1 MKILIFGAGVIGT
14 TYAWQLVE
22 AGFDVTLFV
31 RKLRMVRYANSGQ
44 AITYSD
50 MRGGQSEHGNTVFRP
65 KVIDQLHPKQTFDLI
80 IVSVRSNQWNDAIP
94 YVAKHSGTADL
105 LFLGNIWD
113 ELQLA
118 NKLLPK
124 GRYFLGYPEMVMGGH
139 LDNGISTYLFG
150 KGHTLIGEPDGKASE
165 RTTQFA
171 ELLKKAGM
179 QPKIHHKMRDYLCGR
194 YLVSAITPGLL
205 SKAGG
210 ARLLAGNK
218 TLLKQ
223 YILALKE
230 GQKVCRKRGAGK
242 AELFPFNR
250 FILPQ
255 FLLTRMIAANMGDE
269 MQAAMDTHMKYGEA
283 EKKSQFEKVLQ
294 TGRKMKVSMP
304 YWASFEKYMDF

>member
-1 MKILIFGAGVIGT
+1 MRILVFGAGVIGT
-14 TYAWQLVE
+14 TYAWQLAE

-50 MRGGQSEHGNTVFRP
+50 MRGRQSDHGNTVFRP
-65 KVIDQLHPKQTFDLI
+65 KVIDNLHPKQAFDLI
-80 IVSVRSNQWNDAIP
+80 IVSVRSNQWHDVIP
-94 YVAKHSGTADL
+94 FVAKHSGAADI

-113 ELQLA
+113 ELHLA
-118 NKLLPK
+118 NKLLPR

-139 LDNGISTYLFG
+139 LDNGISTYLFR
-150 KGHTLIGEPDGKASE
+150 KGHTMIGEPNGKSSE
-165 RTTQFA
+165 RTMRFA

-179 QPKIHHKMRDYLCGR
+179 QPKIHHKMRDYLCSR
-194 YLVSAITPGLL
+194 YLISAITPGLL

-223 YILALKE
+223 YIQALKE
-230 GQKVCRKRGAGK
+230 GQKICRKKGAGK
-242 AELFPFNR
+242 AAFFPLNR
-250 FILPQ
+250 FFVPS
-255 FLLTRMIAANMGDE
+255 FLLTRMIAAGMGE
-269 MQAAMDTHMKYGEA
+269 EVQAALDAHMKYGEA
-283 EKKSQFEKVLQ
+283 EKKSQFENVLK
-294 TGRKMKVSMP
+294 TGREMKVSMP